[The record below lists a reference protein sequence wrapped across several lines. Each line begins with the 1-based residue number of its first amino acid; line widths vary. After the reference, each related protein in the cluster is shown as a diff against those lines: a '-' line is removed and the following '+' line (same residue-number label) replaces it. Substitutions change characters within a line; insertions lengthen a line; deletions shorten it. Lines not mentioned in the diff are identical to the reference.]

1 MTYLDP
7 GARMP
12 VNIEVRTRPQ
22 TFDPDALPD
31 WKPQEQSTQGA
42 ASDLFDPEKLP
53 QWAPQP
59 APTGPAPTGSQAA
72 GLGIG
77 ESLTFG
83 TAPMLE
89 GLASAAGPEWN
100 QSQAAHDFAPI
111 VGAGKMIGNMLS
123 GHPDEGVRDAYER
136 GRQDAIA
143 RQKQASEQHP
153 LAYGAG
159 QLAGALM
166 TPIPGIG
173 GGATV
178 AGRLGRAALAG
189 GATGGLYSAGS
200 ATSEERPIG
209 EIAGETAK
217 GAGLGAAFGG
227 AASGAIEGLSRAG
240 SKALSIG
247 RGARD
252 IEAEAGR
259 RVAGALQSDFEREGQ
274 KFTPEMIEAG
284 NAAGTPRAI
293 VDIGGER
300 TRALARSAANTSPE
314 ARSALDEM
322 TRTRFEQQS
331 PRIAGFI
338 RQITG
343 GSNADDDMSA
353 LEQAARSANRPAYA
367 RAYAAGDKEV
377 WSPELER
384 LTAAPYVQHA
394 LSGAISEWKN
404 YAVRDGYG
412 AMNPPFR
419 VENGGLIKQGGG
431 GLRAYP
437 NIQLWDYAARELQDR
452 ARSAPPGSEQAG
464 LFNDLARSL
473 KNELDSIVPEYGA
486 ARGTARTFFGAE
498 NALEAGQKFVMSNAS
513 IPEARRALAQMSPPE
528 RELFARGFA
537 SDLAD
542 RIERTGDRRNVINSI
557 FVGSGVARQKIE
569 MALGTNRAR
578 QVETLLRVESL
589 VDEARKALGNS
600 TTVRQLAESGLA
612 GGGAVAAFEGI
623 KEHEFNP
630 SHILAAALVG
640 GIARHGA
647 KVIDERVARRVGE
660 MLASNDPD
668 VLQKGITIV
677 TKSPVLFDAVRT
689 ATGAVARTAT
699 HKLGLPGA
707 VGLGS
712 MLLGG
717 PEGHGASPDDILSDQ
732 AQQ

>member
-22 TFDPDALPD
+22 TFDPESLPD
-31 WKPQEQSTQGA
+31 WKPQQNA
-42 ASDLFDPEKLP
+42 APTGGEIFDPEKLE
-53 QWAPQP
+53 QWKPQP
-59 APTGPAPTGSQAA
+59 APSGPAPTGSEAA

-100 QSQAAHDFAPI
+100 QSQAGHDLAPI
-111 VGAGKMIGNMLS
+111 IGAGKMIGNMLS
-123 GHPDEGVRDAYER
+123 GHPDERVRDAYER
-136 GRQDAIA
+136 GRKEALA
-143 RQKQASEQHP
+143 RQKQAGEQHP
-153 LAYGAG
+153 WAYGAG

-166 TPIPGIG
+166 TPIPGLG
-173 GGATV
+173 GGATMV
-178 AGRLGRAALAG
+178 GRLGRAALAG
-189 GATGGLYSAGS
+189 GTAGGLYSAGS

-209 EIAGETAK
+209 EIATETAK
-217 GAGLGAAFGG
+217 GAGVGAAFGG
-227 AASGAIEGLSRAG
+227 LASGAIEGLGRAG
-240 SKALSIG
+240 AKALSIG

-252 IEAEAGR
+252 VDQEAGR
-259 RVAGALQSDFEREGQ
+259 RVAAALQSDFEREGQ
-274 KFTPEMIEAG
+274 KFTPEMVQAGNEAG
-284 NAAGTPRAI
+284 IPRSI
-293 VDIGGER
+293 VDVGGER

-314 ARSALDEM
+314 ARSALEEM

-331 PRIAGFI
+331 PRIAGYI
-338 RQITG
+338 RRITG
-343 GSNADDDMSA
+343 GSNAGDDMAA
-353 LEQAARSANRPAYA
+353 LEQAARTANRPAYA

-384 LTAAPYVQHA
+384 LTAAPYVQRA
-394 LSGAISEWKN
+394 LSGAVSKWKN

-431 GLRAYP
+431 GLKAYP

-452 ARSAPPGSEQAG
+452 ARSAPPGSQQAS
-464 LFNDLARSL
+464 LYNDLARGL
-473 KNELDSIVPEYGA
+473 KNELDRIVPEYGA

-513 IPEARRALAQMSPPE
+513 IPEARRALAQMSPAE

-578 QVETLLRVESL
+578 QVETVLRVESL

-600 TTVRQLAESGLA
+600 TTARQIAESGLA

-630 SHILAAALVG
+630 SHIVAAALVG
-640 GIARHGA
+640 GVARHGA

-717 PEGHGASPDDILSDQ
+717 PEHEGASAADLLSDQ
-732 AQQ
+732 QQ